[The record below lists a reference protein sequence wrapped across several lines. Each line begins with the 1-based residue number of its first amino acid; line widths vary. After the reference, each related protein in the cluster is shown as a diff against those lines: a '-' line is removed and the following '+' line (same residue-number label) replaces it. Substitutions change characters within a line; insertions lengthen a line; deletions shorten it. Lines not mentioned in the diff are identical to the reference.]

1 MIDVLKAK
9 GFDGLFDL
17 MKNLAA
23 LYNIPLLAV
32 VLMGIF
38 HKRVTSKGAL
48 MAIGF
53 GFAFWGYFGLIK
65 ENNLLD
71 YEMHWLHLAA
81 VNFVIISLIMI
92 LKLKHVG

>member
-1 MIDVLKAK
+1 
-9 GFDGLFDL
+9 

-48 MAIGF
+48 MAIG
-53 GFAFWGYFGLIK
+53 L
-65 ENNLLD
+65 
-71 YEMHWLHLAA
+71 
-81 VNFVIISLIMI
+81 VSLSGGI
-92 LKLKHVG
+92 LV